1 MTIYNIK
8 DLNKLKD
15 QIFTF
20 DTNVFIN
27 LYCYNLYRNNQ
38 VEYISNFLIKK
49 QSKFYVDNTVINEFI
64 NIYIKKYLKIDK
76 FEKKEHRNTDNYITC
91 LKNLKLI
98 LNNIKDSY
106 NIIDYKSVNIFY
118 NLQNLE
124 NYENIFTKMEFT
136 DYTIKETTKIN
147 NAILITNDNDFN
159 DCDINILKI

>member
-27 LYCYNLYRNNQ
+27 LYCYNVYHSP

-49 QSKFYVDNTVINEFI
+49 RSKFYVDNTIINEFI
-64 NIYIKKYLKIDK
+64 NLYIKKYLKIDK
-76 FEKKEHRNTDNYITC
+76 FDKKEHRNTDNYIAC
-91 LKNLKLI
+91 LKNLKSI
-98 LNNIKDSY
+98 LNNIKDLY

-136 DYTIKETTKIN
+136 DYTIKETVKIN
-147 NAILITNDNDFN
+147 NAILITKDNDFN
-159 DCDINILKI
+159 DCDINILKYN